1 MERDIFNNY
10 PFSGMGDNQGVQSD
24 YDEFDAVEL
33 YCDKCKRA
41 VPVRKNLLLILPEGD
56 KYEYTCALCGN
67 SVGDKIDKS
76 GQYYTI
82 LKE

>member
-1 MERDIFNNY
+1 MNRDIFNSHGFNN
-10 PFSGMGDNQGVQSD
+10 MGNIRGNEAD

-56 KYEYTCALCGN
+56 KYEYICSLCGN
-67 SVGDKIDKS
+67 SVGDKIDKT